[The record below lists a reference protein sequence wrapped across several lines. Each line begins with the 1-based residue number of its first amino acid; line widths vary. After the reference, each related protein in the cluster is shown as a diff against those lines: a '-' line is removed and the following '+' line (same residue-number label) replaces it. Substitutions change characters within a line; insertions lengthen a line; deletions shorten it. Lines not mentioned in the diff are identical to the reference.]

1 MGIEPTTPGATVQCS
16 NQLSYGH
23 RAKPQG
29 PNRTGALAQRLAFH
43 LPGLRARVVDDRLA
57 RHPGGRIGPE
67 ENAGVRDLL
76 DLAPASH
83 ADARGDR
90 VVRLLAVRPRLLEH
104 VQVALG
110 LHRPRRDAVH
120 ANALAS
126 PGGAELACERDDTG
140 LGGPVVRHHGG
151 PVDARDRRKIDD
163 GAARRLLH
171 HLAPGPLAAEER
183 AGQVDADDRVP
194 AVGRD
199 VLRLGAERRAGV
211 VYHDVEPAPLL
222 DHAID
227 HPLDLLLLTHVNRRG
242 ERPLAEITDG
252 LDDGLEV
259 LELAR
264 AERHV
269 RAGAGELDRDGF
281 ADAGTAAGDD
291 GGFSLERER

>member
-1 MGIEPTTPGATVQCS
+1 MGLEPTTPGATVQCS

-23 RAKPQG
+23 RGKPQG

-43 LPGLRARVVDDRLA
+43 LPRRRAAVDDDRLA
-57 RHPGGRIGPE
+57 RHPGRRIGRE
-67 ENAGVRDLL
+67 EDARERDLL

-104 VQVALG
+104 VQLALG

-126 PGGAELACERDDTG
+126 PGGAEIA
-140 LGGPVVRHHGG
+140 
-151 PVDARDRRKIDD
+151 
-163 GAARRLLH
+163 
-171 HLAPGPLAAEER
+171 
-183 AGQVDADDRVP
+183 
-194 AVGRD
+194 
-199 VLRLGAERRAGV
+199 
-211 VYHDVEPAPLL
+211 Y
-222 DHAID
+222 
-227 HPLDLLLLTHVNRRG
+227 
-242 ERPLAEITDG
+242 G

-291 GGFSLERER
+291 RGFSLERER

>member
-43 LPGLRARVVDDRLA
+43 LPRRRAAVDDDRLA
-57 RHPGGRIGPE
+57 RHPGRRIGRE
-67 ENAGVRDLL
+67 EDARVRDLL

-126 PGGAELACERDDTG
+126 PGGAELACERDDAG

-151 PVDARDRRKIDD
+151 AVDAGDRRKIDD
-163 GAARRLLH
+163 GTAGRLLH
-171 HLAPGPLAAEER
+171 HLAPGPLQPRNAP
-183 AGQVDADDRVP
+183 V
-194 AVGRD
+194 
-199 VLRLGAERRAGV
+199 RLMPTTV
-211 VYHDVEPAPLL
+211 FQ
-222 DHAID
+222 
-227 HPLDLLLLTHVNRRG
+227 
-242 ERPLAEITDG
+242 PLAEMSSG
-252 LDDGLEV
+252 
-259 LELAR
+259 LAR
-264 AERHV
+264 N
-269 RAGAGELDRDGF
+269 
-281 ADAGTAAGDD
+281 DAPALFTMM
-291 GGFSLERER
+291 SSRPHSWTTRSTIPLTCSS

>member
-23 RAKPQG
+23 RANPQG

-43 LPGLRARVVDDRLA
+43 LPRRGAAGDDDRLA
-57 RHPGGRIGPE
+57 RHPGRRIGRE
-67 ENAGVRDLL
+67 EDARVRDLL
-76 DLAPASH
+76 DLAPPTH

-110 LHRPRRDAVH
+110 LHGPRRDAVH
-120 ANALAS
+120 ANALAA
-126 PGGAELACERDDTG
+126 PGGAELAGERDDAG
-140 LGGPVVRHHGG
+140 LARAVVRHHRRA
-151 PVDARDRRKIDD
+151 VDAGDRRKIDD
-163 GAARRLLH
+163 GAAGRLLH
-171 HLAPGPLAAEER
+171 HLAAGPLAAEER

-211 VYHDVEPAPLL
+211 VHHDVEPAPLL

-227 HPLDLLLLTHVNRRG
+227 HPSPLLLLTHAHRRG
-242 ERPLAEITDG
+242 ERALAEITDG

-259 LELAR
+259 LEFTR

-291 GGFSLERER
+291 RGFFLERER